1 MVAGAAKETKTMVTE
16 ILIIAALIIAAVYFV
31 DSRRAKAVRQFN
43 RRHASTYRLNRLT
56 QQSFN
61 KAFNI
66 VSDLVKND
74 GADIEVVYKD
84 EVVFNGY
91 VDRDDKLKDT
101 PMFWYNKALLDKYGI
116 EY

>member
-1 MVAGAAKETKTMVTE
+1 MVTE
-16 ILIIAALIIAAVYFV
+16 ILIIAALIIAAIYFI
-31 DSRRAKAVRQFN
+31 DRRRAKAVRQFR
-43 RRHASTYRLNRLT
+43 RRHQSTYRLNRLN

-66 VSDLVKND
+66 VADLVHSD

-91 VDRDDKLKDT
+91 IDRNDKLEET
-101 PMFWYNKALLDKYGI
+101 PMFWYNKALLDRYGI